1 MLSIERNPID
11 VHATSFLASGFTHP
25 SDVLASPSLD
35 PIEKR
40 CILAAWAS
48 DAFAVESRPW
58 LRQVSGDRDPIPLVD
73 ILQAL
78 RRLDEDDDDPPPGG
92 LAAAI
97 PTGGDQLAL
106 AA

>member
-11 VHATSFLASGFTHP
+11 VHSTSFLANGFTHP
-25 SDVLASPSLD
+25 SDVLAAPSLD
-35 PIEKR
+35 PVEKR

-48 DAFAVESRPW
+48 DAFAVESKPW
-58 LRQVSGDRDPIPLVD
+58 LRQVSGDRNPIPLSD

-78 RRLDEDDDDPPPGG
+78 QRLDEDDDPPPGG
-92 LAAAI
+92 VSAALPRSA
-97 PTGGDQLAL
+97 DSLAL